1 MGSKRFSLNGV
12 DLISMCK
19 GLLIAAGGAA
29 LTYIS
34 EWASG
39 SDFGILTPLITAG
52 LAVVVNA
59 FRKFVTDGSSDEQP
73 AEPAA

>member
-1 MGSKRFSLNGV
+1 MKRGAKRFSFNGV
-12 DLISMCK
+12 DLIAMGK

-39 SDFGILTPLITAG
+39 ANFGILTPLITAG

-59 FRKFVTDGSSDEQP
+59 FRKWVTDGSSP
-73 AEPAA
+73 EPTE

>member
-12 DLISMCK
+12 DLIKMGK

-29 LTYIS
+29 LTYVS
-34 EWASG
+34 
-39 SDFGILTPLITAG
+39 TPLITAG